1 MLTTPPS
8 VCNLQHFARPKLL
21 AREACTG
28 KHSTPDPEPTG
39 TNPGTKAHILLFTAI
54 LEHADPG
61 TKAEPTGTKSGTKVV
76 PVKKY
81 YSANIWFLTLSS
93 IIILIKR
100 QGIGTNAWNQDLL
113 DPVYS
118 KWF

>member
-1 MLTTPPS
+1 M
-8 VCNLQHFARPKLL
+8 
-21 AREACTG
+21 
-28 KHSTPDPEPTG
+28 
-39 TNPGTKAHILLFTAI
+39 LFTAI

-61 TKAEPTGTKSGTKVV
+61 TKAEPTGTKSGSKVV

-113 DPVYS
+113 DPDYGNS
-118 KWF
+118 F